1 MDASGAS
8 SAIGFHERIIRAGG
22 SPLFA
27 RHHSI
32 ASRFPK
38 RSPVV
43 PARASYSHSPS
54 VGNRYR
60 FPPGRQFRFPMNSC
74 ASFQE
79 TVSTG
84 HCPQPKNSDGFV
96 PVTPRHSHCAVYD
109 CTIYGLDSQ
118 DPFGLD
124 SGGHRPPLHFQ
135 NADRLHSLSHCR
147 SGFLHFPAIANSL
160 PGGPWRNPAVLAC
173 NPTLC

>member
-22 SPLFA
+22 SLLFA
-27 RHHSI
+27 LHHAI

-43 PARASYSHSPS
+43 PARVSYSHSPS

-60 FPPGRQFRFPMNSC
+60 FPPGRPLSFPMNSC

-79 TVSTG
+79 TVSTVG
-84 HCPQPKNSDGFV
+84 
-96 PVTPRHSHCAVYD
+96 AVYD
-109 CTIYGLDSQ
+109 CTFLIRAVIDRPYTFRTQTGSTPLPTVGAVYDCTNQVCTVVDRTDRHYSSGLQ
-118 DPFGLD
+118 AP
-124 SGGHRPPLHFQ
+124 Q
-135 NADRLHSLSHCR
+135 
-147 SGFLHFPAIANSL
+147 
-160 PGGPWRNPAVLAC
+160 
-173 NPTLC
+173 